1 MKLPRLVVIS
11 GLLIACRHPIQV
23 RGLYAN
29 HDGAGELFP
38 CDRPKTMLQVSDSAL
53 ATSYRLNATKP
64 YQLLFVRLR
73 GVRADSG
80 SIYGGSHHFLV
91 QQILEVRAP
100 RNGECPGVAPPV
112 YPALSR
118 FP

>member
-1 MKLPRLVVIS
+1 MIS
-11 GLLIACRHPIQV
+11 GLLIACRHPIEV

-64 YQLLFVRLR
+64 HQLLFVRLR

>member
-11 GLLIACRHPIQV
+11 GLLIACRHPIEV

-100 RNGECPGVAPPV
+100 RSGECPGVAPPV